1 MRVICVIPARSGSV
15 GVKDKN
21 IQEINGR
28 PLIGIAVEKALSA
41 PLIDRVIL
49 STDSEKYAK
58 IGRDFGAEIPFIRP
72 AELADSKTRLHY
84 VLQHTLEHFDS
95 KGEKYDA
102 VLSLQASAPLI
113 SIETIN
119 TCLSAFVEGDLEA
132 VGTGSK
138 IVAGH
143 PYLAK
148 KVDAAGIAQDYLELS
163 SDVARY
169 PRQVRPD
176 LYFFNGCLY
185 IRKRNLIETI
195 DDPKNALGDYPRLIA
210 IPDHEAINIDE
221 PFDLK
226 IAKRIYEETQH
237 D

>member
-1 MRVICVIPARSGSV
+1 MRILCVIPARSGSV
-15 GVKDKN
+15 GIKDKN
-21 IQEINGR
+21 IQEIDGK

-41 PLIDRVIL
+41 PLVNRVVL
-49 STDSEKYAK
+49 STDSEKYAEV
-58 IGRDFGAEIPFIRP
+58 GRYFGAEVPFLRP

-84 VLQHTLEHFDS
+84 VLQHTLAHFDS
-95 KGEKYDA
+95 NEDKYDA
-102 VLSLQASAPLI
+102 VLSLQASAPLV

-119 TCLSAFVEGDLEA
+119 NCLSAFVEGELEA

-138 IVAGH
+138 IVTGH

-148 KVDAAGIAQDYLELS
+148 KVNDAGVAHDYLELAS
-163 SDVARY
+163 NVARY

-185 IRKRNLIETI
+185 IRKRNLVEAI
-195 DDPKNALGDYPRLIA
+195 DDSKNALGGYPHLIP
-210 IPDHEAINIDE
+210 IPDDEAINIDE

-226 IAKRIYEETQH
+226 IAKLIHKEKRN